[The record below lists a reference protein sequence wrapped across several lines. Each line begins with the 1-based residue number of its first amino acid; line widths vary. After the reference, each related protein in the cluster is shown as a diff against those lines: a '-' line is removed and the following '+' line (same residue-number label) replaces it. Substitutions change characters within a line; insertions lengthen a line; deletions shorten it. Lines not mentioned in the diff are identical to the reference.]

1 MAGFTRSK
9 FYQRMRRKMESEDYV
24 RLIVSD
30 LHLGSAHS
38 KEKELLE
45 LLSTI
50 EYDELVLA
58 GDIIEF
64 LRKPEFTKD
73 SIELLKSIVESEKKI
88 IYLVGNHDDALSAFA
103 GNGLKSIQ
111 FMRSYDF
118 EYGNRKY
125 RIQHGDQYRSFRT

>member
-1 MAGFTRSK
+1 
-9 FYQRMRRKMESEDYV
+9 MESEDYV

-88 IYLVGNHDDALSAFA
+88 IYLRYYKGLSQTEIATI
-103 GNGLKSIQ
+103 LDLSQMHISRLLTKSIAKLKKN
-111 FMRSYDF
+111 FPR
-118 EYGNRKY
+118 
-125 RIQHGDQYRSFRT
+125 